1 MARSAALRV
10 GSWNLASGRR
20 FDGRPASTPELAEAV
35 RSLDVDVLALQE
47 LDRHQPRSGGQ
58 DQLAVVA
65 TALDAADSRFAA
77 TLVGSPGPGRAWQA
91 VLDDD
96 VPDGPTYGIGLVSR
110 LPVLAWR
117 VRRLGSSRA
126 VLPMA
131 FPGSG
136 GRPRLLLVPDEPRV
150 ALAAVVD
157 AAGGPVTVVS
167 THLSFAPVVSVRQL
181 RALRRWVRTL
191 PSPVVVAGDLN
202 LPGPLPGWLTGW
214 TALAGGPTYPAADPR
229 VQLDH
234 LLLARAD
241 GVRPSAG
248 SVGRRVQRRT
258 ARPKGVPARPEGVP
272 GLPKGV
278 PGRRG
283 LVSDHLP
290 LTASLDRLR

>member
-1 MARSAALRV
+1 VARPATLRV

-20 FDGRPASTPELAEAV
+20 FDGGPASTPELAEAV

-47 LDRHQPRSGGQ
+47 LDRHQARSGGQ

-65 TALDAADSRFAA
+65 SALDAAGSRFAA

-91 VLDDD
+91 VVDDG
-96 VPDGPTYGIGLVSR
+96 VPEGPTYGIGLVSR

-136 GRPRLLLVPDEPRV
+136 GRPRLLFVPDEPRV

-157 AAGGPVTVVS
+157 APGGPVTVVS
-167 THLSFAPVVSVRQL
+167 THLSFAPTVSVRQL

-191 PSPVVVAGDLN
+191 PAPVVVAGDLN

-241 GVRPSAG
+241 GVRPRAG
-248 SVGRRVQRRT
+248 WVGRRAGRRMAQET
-258 ARPKGVPARPEGVP
+258 AP
-272 GLPKGV
+272 LKGV